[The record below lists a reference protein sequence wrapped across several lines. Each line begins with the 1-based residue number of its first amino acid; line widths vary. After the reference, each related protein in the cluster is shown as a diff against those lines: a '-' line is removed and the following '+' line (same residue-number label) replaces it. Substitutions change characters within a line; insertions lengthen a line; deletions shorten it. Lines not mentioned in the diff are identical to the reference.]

1 MGELKSKQR
10 RYGTHASVW
19 RGWEPEAAG
28 HCCVTDPRRPPLP
41 RSPVR
46 RPTPALAPPG
56 ARVHRRRKN
65 ILIKGLD
72 GKGRI
77 GYNIDMSTT
86 TKQISK
92 SAKSTRKSPMQ
103 AAIVT
108 AARAVTRMSRR
119 KARTEARIERM
130 RQRISNAV
138 ANAQQFDT
146 LIQQLE
152 TNHAALCSMA
162 AVIEGKA

>member
-1 MGELKSKQR
+1 M
-10 RYGTHASVW
+10 
-19 RGWEPEAAG
+19 
-28 HCCVTDPRRPPLP
+28 
-41 RSPVR
+41 
-46 RPTPALAPPG
+46 
-56 ARVHRRRKN
+56 
-65 ILIKGLD
+65 
-72 GKGRI
+72 
-77 GYNIDMSTT
+77 YNDRMSNTST
-86 TKQISK
+86 VKSK
-92 SAKSTRKSPMQ
+92 SAKSTRKTPMQ

-119 KARTEARIERM
+119 KLRTEARIERM

-162 AVIEGKA
+162 AVLEGKA

>member
-1 MGELKSKQR
+1 
-10 RYGTHASVW
+10 
-19 RGWEPEAAG
+19 
-28 HCCVTDPRRPPLP
+28 VTDSCRTLP
-41 RSPVR
+41 RPPVR
-46 RPTPALAPPG
+46 RPVLHPALAP
-56 ARVHRRRKN
+56 HRREKIFEN
-65 ILIKGLD
+65 IFTKGLD

-86 TKQISK
+86 STVKSK
-92 SAKSTRKSPMQ
+92 SAKSTRKTPMQ

-108 AARAVTRMSRR
+108 AARAVSRMSRR
-119 KARTEARIERM
+119 KLRTEARIERM

-138 ANAQQFDT
+138 ANAKQFDT

-162 AVIEGKA
+162 AVLEGKA

>member
-1 MGELKSKQR
+1 M
-10 RYGTHASVW
+10 T
-19 RGWEPEAAG
+19 
-28 HCCVTDPRRPPLP
+28 
-41 RSPVR
+41 
-46 RPTPALAPPG
+46 
-56 ARVHRRRKN
+56 
-65 ILIKGLD
+65 KGLD

-119 KARTEARIERM
+119 KLRTEARIERM

-138 ANAQQFDT
+138 ANAKQFDT

-162 AVIEGKA
+162 AVLEGKA

>member
-1 MGELKSKQR
+1 MGTQKPWALLR
-10 RYGTHASVW
+10 DRLL
-19 RGWEPEAAG
+19 
-28 HCCVTDPRRPPLP
+28 PPPPPALP
-41 RSPVR
+41 CAVPPHPGARVH
-46 RPTPALAPPG
+46 PALAPPPARESTG
-56 ARVHRRRKN
+56 AEK
-65 ILIKGLD
+65 IYCTKGLD

-77 GYNIDMSTT
+77 GYNTSMSTT

-138 ANAQQFDT
+138 ANAKQFDT

-162 AVIEGKA
+162 AVLEGKA

>member
-1 MGELKSKQR
+1 MTTRHEK
-10 RYGTHASVW
+10 YIT
-19 RGWEPEAAG
+19 
-28 HCCVTDPRRPPLP
+28 
-41 RSPVR
+41 
-46 RPTPALAPPG
+46 
-56 ARVHRRRKN
+56 
-65 ILIKGLD
+65 KGLD

-77 GYNIDMSTT
+77 GYNDRMSTT
-86 TKQISK
+86 STVKSK

-119 KARTEARIERM
+119 KLRTEARIERM
-130 RQRISNAV
+130 RQRISTAV
-138 ANAQQFDT
+138 ANAKQFDT

-162 AVIEGKA
+162 AVLEGKA

>member
-1 MGELKSKQR
+1 
-10 RYGTHASVW
+10 
-19 RGWEPEAAG
+19 
-28 HCCVTDPRRPPLP
+28 
-41 RSPVR
+41 
-46 RPTPALAPPG
+46 
-56 ARVHRRRKN
+56 
-65 ILIKGLD
+65 
-72 GKGRI
+72 
-77 GYNIDMSTT
+77 
-86 TKQISK
+86 
-92 SAKSTRKSPMQ
+92 MQ

-119 KARTEARIERM
+119 KSRTEARIERM

-162 AVIEGKA
+162 AVLEGKA